1 METKIRLAEES
12 DAKAISAI
20 YNYYVRES
28 TCTFDL
34 EIESI
39 QRRLDWLR
47 AHDDHHPVT
56 VCCVDQNVIG
66 WASITRWHARPA
78 YSQTVEFSVYID
90 HRWHRRGI
98 GRSLLIDL
106 IDRAKTIG
114 FHVLI
119 GGVCTEQVAS
129 MELQKSLG
137 FVEVA
142 RYTEVGRKFD
152 RWLDVAYLQ
161 LTFPEKV

>member
-12 DAKAISAI
+12 DAEAIRVI
-20 YNYYVRES
+20 YNHYVLKS

-34 EIESI
+34 EIQSI
-39 QRRLDWLR
+39 QHRLDWLR
-47 AHDDHHPVT
+47 AHDDRHPVT
-56 VCCVDQNVIG
+56 VCCLDQDVIG
-66 WASITRWHARPA
+66 WASITRWHPRPA
-78 YSQTVEFSVYID
+78 YAHTAEVSVYID

-98 GRSLLIDL
+98 GRSMLVDL
-106 IDRAKTIG
+106 IDRAQAIG

-129 MELQKSLG
+129 LELHQSLG

-161 LTFPEKV
+161 RIFPENG